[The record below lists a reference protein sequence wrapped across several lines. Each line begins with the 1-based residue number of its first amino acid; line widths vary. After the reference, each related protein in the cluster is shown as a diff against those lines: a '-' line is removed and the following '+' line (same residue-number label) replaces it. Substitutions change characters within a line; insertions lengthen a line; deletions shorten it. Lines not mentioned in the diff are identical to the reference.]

1 MSPTMARPQSRRRIG
16 KDELAI
22 KVRKDFNA
30 AIIHEQ
36 EIITSML
43 YAIQNSGKL
52 LHSLQRKMQSRVLIS
67 GLDRTLKVQL
77 DTPSGKG

>member
-22 KVRKDFNA
+22 RVCKDFNA

-43 YAIQNSGKL
+43 YAIQNHGKL
-52 LHSLQRKMQSRVLIS
+52 LHSLHMKMQRRVLIS

-77 DTPSGKG
+77 DTPLGKG